1 MTRIATLFM
10 ATGAVLAL
18 IGMVWGIQMAIIGD
32 HTLAPAHG
40 HLNLIGFVAMSIF
53 GIFYALSPS
62 AAASRL
68 SIMHYAL
75 TMVAIVV
82 LVPGIVMVHTGGSE
96 TLAKIG
102 SILAVLSMAL
112 FAFIVLRHG
121 VGAGASDAGVEERVA
136 APAE

>member
-1 MTRIATLFM
+1 MSRISTLFM

-18 IGMVWGIQMAIIGD
+18 IGMLWGIQMAIIQD

-53 GIFYALSPS
+53 GIFYALSPA

-68 SIMHYAL
+68 SVIHYAL
-75 TMVAIVV
+75 SMISIVI

-96 TLAKIG
+96 TLAKLG
-102 SILAVLSMAL
+102 SVLAVLSMAL
-112 FAFIVLRHG
+112 FAFVVIRYGMG
-121 VGAGASDAGVEERVA
+121 VRGAEESAGGSAA